1 MEGWWEIMKVK
12 NKAYIRSLAKNIL
25 NANKSRRNILL
36 LAIALTSI
44 LFTSLFSVALG
55 LGKSM
60 ETQTMKTI
68 GTISHGSF
76 KDISDEDVEIL
87 THDKDIKDFSVR
99 EKVGILD
106 DEKVMAELSYMDK
119 KGFEWSLIEKVK
131 GKFPE
136 KENEV
141 FLDIST
147 AKKLGYKGEIG
158 EEIEVPFKIEKAYT
172 GEVIEKKSDKFI
184 ISGTFQNPIDSN
196 VGVGQIY
203 LSKAYV
209 DKLSIPKNNSDL
221 EVMLNNSFKI
231 GDKLLKIAE
240 RNGYKVADNPG
251 NLSDKEIRIG
261 VNFAYLLS
269 GDSSFDFKTFLPFLA
284 FLILVIVAGYL
295 IINNIFKISVNED
308 IKLLGLL
315 KTIGMTKPQI
325 KKLVHLESLAVALPA
340 IIVGDIVGISIG
352 KIILNKIFAN
362 NEMLTDVKLSII
374 VIILI
379 ILFSTAFT
387 LLTVFLSVMRP
398 ARYAAKVSPIDASR
412 YNEIQI
418 KKKYKSE
425 DISLGKLARR
435 QVFSNKFRF
444 ISIVLSI
451 SLSAVILN
459 SVLTYT
465 GNIDLEKGI
474 SDVIATDYNIASPKY
489 FRYMY
494 SGSEDSI
501 KDNFIDE
508 IENQKGFKAG
518 GALYYYG
525 YEYDYQDIKIEDNK
539 VAPILLGIDDYLI
552 NKQKFI
558 DGEFDKDKWQTGNYI
573 IIGEYGDK
581 KSAFKAGDKI
591 KINVKNK
598 IKEVQ
603 VMGKV
608 EYNFSIGL
616 RYFPV
621 IKEDVNDESSPTL
634 GLEYI
639 YMNPNEYKE
648 LTGDQSIMSYGF
660 DVEDSEKENFDKLLK
675 SFENNPDF
683 SYDSRDLQIKS
694 FKDFKNLIEFVGY
707 SLSIV
712 LFLISVLNF
721 INIIATEILR
731 NMVNLS
737 ILEAIGMTKR
747 NIKKYLIKKNL
758 IYSISSLVFSF
769 IVMLLVDKFILID
782 FMAETK
788 WTSYKF
794 VIMPLILVNFVNI
807 IIGIIF
813 TGGFY
818 EKHSQNSL
826 VDRIRSLE

>member
-1 MEGWWEIMKVK
+1 MEGWWKIMKVK
-12 NKAYIRSLAKNIL
+12 NRAYIKRLAKNIL
-25 NANKSRRNILL
+25 NANRSRRNILL
-36 LAIALTSI
+36 LAIASTSI

-76 KDISDEDVEIL
+76 KDICNEDVEIL
-87 THDKDIKDFSVR
+87 THHKDIKDFSVR

-141 FLDIST
+141 FIDIST

-158 EEIEVPFKIEKAYT
+158 EEIEIPFKTEKPYT
-172 GEVIEKKSDKFI
+172 GEIIEKKSDKFI
-184 ISGTFQNPIDSN
+184 ISGTFQSSIDSN

-209 DKLSIPKNNSDL
+209 EKLYLPKNNSDL
-221 EVMLNNSFKI
+221 EIMLNNSFMI
-231 GDKLLKIAE
+231 RDKLLKIAD
-240 RNGYKVADNPG
+240 RNGYKVVDNPG

-269 GDSSFDFKTFLPFLA
+269 GDNSFDFNTFLPYLA
-284 FLILVIVAGYL
+284 FLILIMAAGYL

-308 IKLLGLL
+308 IKLLGFL

-325 KKLVHLESLAVALPA
+325 KRLIHFESLAVALPS
-340 IIVGDIVGISIG
+340 IVVGDLVGISIG
-352 KIILNKIFAN
+352 KIILNKIFVS
-362 NEMLTDVKLSII
+362 NEMLTDVKLSFT

-379 ILFSTAFT
+379 ILFSTVFT

-412 YNEIQI
+412 YNETTI

-425 DISLGKLARR
+425 EISLGKLARR
-435 QVFSNKFRF
+435 QAFSNKFRF
-444 ISIVLSI
+444 ISIILSM

-465 GNIDLEKGI
+465 ENIDLEKGL
-474 SDVIATDYNIASPKY
+474 SDIIVTDYNIASPKY
-489 FRYMY
+489 FRYLY
-494 SGSEDSI
+494 LKSEDGI
-501 KDNFIDE
+501 NKKFIDE
-508 IENQKGFKAG
+508 IKNLKGFTGG

-525 YEYDYQDIKIEDNK
+525 LEYAYPNIKIEDNK

-552 NKQKFI
+552 NKHKI
-558 DGEFDKDKWQTGNYI
+558 TDGEFDKEKWKTGNYI

-581 KSAFKAGDKI
+581 ESAFKPGDKI
-591 KINVKNK
+591 KINVNNQ

-608 EYNFSIGL
+608 EYNFSNGL

-621 IKEDVNDESSPTL
+621 IKEDINDESSPTL
-634 GLEYI
+634 SLEYI
-639 YMNPNEYKE
+639 YMNPNEYQE

-660 DVEDSEKENFDKLLK
+660 DVADREKENFDKLLK
-675 SFENNPDF
+675 SFENEPDF

-694 FKDFKNLIEFVGY
+694 TMEFKNLIEFAGY

-712 LFLISVLNF
+712 LFLMSVLNF
-721 INIIATEILR
+721 INIIDTEILR

-737 ILEAIGMTKR
+737 ILESIGLTKK
-747 NIKKYLIKKNL
+747 NIKKYLVKKSL
-758 IYSISSLVFSF
+758 IYSFSSLILSLL
-769 IVMLLVDKFILID
+769 IMLLVNKFILID
-782 FMAETK
+782 FMAQTK
-788 WTSYKF
+788 WSSFHF
-794 VIMPLILVNFVNI
+794 VIIPLMLVNLVNM
-807 IIGIIF
+807 IIGILF
-813 TGGFY
+813 TSKFY

-826 VDRIRSLE
+826 VDRMRNLK

>member
-1 MEGWWEIMKVK
+1 MESWWKIMKVK
-12 NKAYIRSLAKNIL
+12 NKAYIRHLAKNIL

-60 ETQTMKTI
+60 ETQTMKTV
-68 GTISHGSF
+68 GSISHGSF
-76 KDISDEDVEIL
+76 KELSDEDVEIL
-87 THDKDIKDFSVR
+87 THDKDIKNFSVR
-99 EKVGILD
+99 KKVGILD
-106 DEKVMAELSYMDK
+106 DEKISAELSYMDK

-136 KENEV
+136 KENDV
-141 FLDIST
+141 FIDLAT

-158 EEIEVPFKIEKAYT
+158 EEIEIPYSIEKPYT
-172 GEVIEKKSDKFI
+172 GEIIEKKSDKFI

-209 DKLSIPKNNSDL
+209 DKLLLPDTNNDM
-221 EVMLNNSFKI
+221 EVMLKNSFMIK
-231 GDKLLKIAE
+231 DKLLKIAE
-240 RNGYKVADNPG
+240 RNGYKVADSPG

-261 VNFAYLLS
+261 VNFAYILS
-269 GDSSFDFKTFLPFLA
+269 RGDNADFLIFLPALLL
-284 FLILVIVAGYL
+284 LILVMIAGFL

-308 IKLLGLL
+308 INLIGLL
-315 KTIGMTKPQI
+315 KTIGMTKVQV
-325 KKLVHLESLAVALPA
+325 KKLVHLESFIVSIPSIIIGNA
-340 IIVGDIVGISIG
+340 IGISIG
-352 KIILNKIFAN
+352 KIILNKIFSTNVMLAN
-362 NEMLTDVKLSII
+362 INLSLAL
-374 VIILI
+374 ILLV
-379 ILFSTAFT
+379 ILFSTIFT
-387 LLTVFLSVMRP
+387 LLTVLLSVMRP
-398 ARYAAKVSPIDASR
+398 ARYAAKVSPIDASK
-412 YNEIQI
+412 YNETQV
-418 KKKYKSE
+418 KKKYKSNS
-425 DISLGKLARR
+425 ISLEKLAKR

-444 ISIVLSI
+444 ISIVISI

-494 SGSEDSI
+494 SGSEDGI
-501 KDNFIDE
+501 KDNFIDK

-518 GALYYYG
+518 GALYSYG
-525 YEYDYQDIKIEDNK
+525 YEYSFPSIKIEDHK
-539 VAPILLGIDDYLI
+539 VAPILFGMDEFLI

-573 IIGEYGDK
+573 IIGEYGNK

-591 KINVKNK
+591 KINVNNK
-598 IKEVQ
+598 VKEVQ

-608 EYNFSIGL
+608 EYNFSNGL

-621 IKEDVNDESSPTL
+621 IKEDKNDESSPTL
-634 GLEYI
+634 SLEYI
-639 YMNPNEYKE
+639 YMNPNLYKE
-648 LTGDQSIMSYGF
+648 LTGDNSIMSYGF

-675 SFENNPDF
+675 SFENEPGF

-721 INIIATEILR
+721 INVIATEILR

-737 ILEAIGMTKR
+737 ILEAIGMTKK
-747 NIKKYLIKKNL
+747 NIKKYLVKKNL
-758 IYSISSLVFSF
+758 IYSLCGLVFSF
-769 IVMLLVDKFILID
+769 IIMLLVDKYILIG
-782 FMAETK
+782 FMEQTK

-794 VIMPLILVNFVNI
+794 VIMPLILVNLVNI

-813 TGGFY
+813 TGKFY

-826 VDRIRSLE
+826 VERIRSLE

>member
-1 MEGWWEIMKVK
+1 MKVK
-12 NKAYIRSLAKNIL
+12 NKAYIVRLSKSIL

-55 LGKSM
+55 LGKST

-76 KDISDEDVEIL
+76 KELSDKDINIL
-87 THDKDIKDFSVR
+87 SKDKDIKDFSVR

-136 KENEV
+136 KENEI
-141 FLDIST
+141 FIDLAT

-158 EEIEVPFKIEKAYT
+158 EVIEVPFKIEKPYT
-172 GEVIEKKSDKFI
+172 GEIIEKKSDKFI

-209 DKLSIPKNNSDL
+209 DKLSLPENNNDV
-221 EVMLNNSFKI
+221 EVMLKNSFMI
-231 GDKLLKIAE
+231 RNKLVKIAE

-251 NLSDKEIRIG
+251 NLSGNEIRIG

-284 FLILVIVAGYL
+284 FLILVMIAGFL

-308 IKLLGLL
+308 INLIGLL
-315 KTIGMTKPQI
+315 KTIGMTKVQV
-325 KKLVHLESLAVALPA
+325 KKLVHLESFIVSIPSIIIGNA
-340 IIVGDIVGISIG
+340 IGISIG
-352 KIILNKIFAN
+352 KIILNKIFSTNVMLAN
-362 NEMLTDVKLSII
+362 INLSLAL
-374 VIILI
+374 ILLV
-379 ILFSTAFT
+379 ILFSTIFT
-387 LLTVFLSVMRP
+387 LLTVFLSVMSP
-398 ARYAAKVSPIDASR
+398 AKYAAKISPIDASK
-412 YNEIQI
+412 YNETQV
-418 KKKYKSE
+418 KKKYKSNS
-425 DISLGKLARR
+425 ISLGKLAKR

-444 ISIVLSI
+444 VSIVLSM

-459 SVLTYT
+459 SILTYT
-465 GNIDLEKGI
+465 SNIDLEKGI
-474 SDVIATDYNIASPKY
+474 SDVIVTDYNIASPKY

-494 SGSEDSI
+494 SGSEDGI

-525 YEYDYQDIKIEDNK
+525 YEYAYPDIKIEDNK

-552 NKQKFI
+552 NKEKFI
-558 DGEFDKDKWQTGNYI
+558 EGEFNKDKWNNGSYVI
-573 IIGEYGDK
+573 VGEDSDK
-581 KSAFKAGDKI
+581 KSSFKAGDKI
-591 KINVKNK
+591 KIKVKNS

-603 VMGKV
+603 IMGKIN
-608 EYNFSIGL
+608 YNFSHGL
-616 RYFPV
+616 RYYPIIQENQF
-621 IKEDVNDESSPTL
+621 DESSPEL
-634 GLEYI
+634 DLEYF
-639 YMNPNEYKE
+639 YLNPNLYKE
-648 LTGDQSIMSYGF
+648 LTGDNSIMSYGF

-683 SYDSRDLQIKS
+683 SYDSRDLRIKS
-694 FKDFKNLIEFVGY
+694 FKDFKNLLEFVGY

-721 INIIATEILR
+721 INVIATEILR

-737 ILEAIGMTKR
+737 ILEAIGMTKK
-747 NIKKYLIKKNL
+747 NIKKYLVKKNL
-758 IYSISSLVFSF
+758 IYSLCGLVFSF
-769 IVMLLVDKFILID
+769 IIMLLVDKYILTD
-782 FMAETK
+782 FMEQTK

-813 TGGFY
+813 TDRFY
-818 EKHSQNSL
+818 EKHSKNSL
-826 VDRIRSLE
+826 VDRIRSLD

>member
-1 MEGWWEIMKVK
+1 MKVK
-12 NKAYIRSLAKNIL
+12 NKAYIVRLSKSIL

-60 ETQTMKTI
+60 ETQTMKTV

-76 KDISDEDVEIL
+76 KELS
-87 THDKDIKDFSVR
+87 DKDINILSKDKDLKEFSIR

-106 DEKVMAELSYMDK
+106 DEKISAELSYMDK

-136 KENEV
+136 KENEI
-141 FLDIST
+141 FIDLAT

-158 EEIEVPFKIEKAYT
+158 EVIEVPFNIEKPYT
-172 GEVIEKKSDKFI
+172 GEIIEKKSDKFI
-184 ISGTFQNPIDSN
+184 ISGTFLSPIDSN

-209 DKLSIPKNNSDL
+209 DKLSLPENNKDV
-221 EVMLNNSFKI
+221 EVMLKNSFMI
-231 GDKLLKIAE
+231 RDKLLKIAE

-251 NLSDKEIRIG
+251 NLSGNEIRIG
-261 VNFAYLLS
+261 VNFAYLFS
-269 GDSSFDFKTFLPFLA
+269 GDSSFDLNTFIPYLA
-284 FLILVIVAGYL
+284 FLILVMVAGYL

-362 NEMLTDVKLSII
+362 NEMLTDVKLSLM

-398 ARYAAKVSPIDASR
+398 ARYASKVSPIDASR
-412 YNEIQI
+412 YNENTI

-425 DISLGKLARR
+425 NISLGKLARR

-465 GNIDLEKGI
+465 SNIDLEKGI
-474 SDVIATDYNIASPKY
+474 SDVIVTDYNIASPKY

-494 SGSEDSI
+494 SGSEDGI

-525 YEYDYQDIKIEDNK
+525 YEYAYPDIKIEDNK

-552 NKQKFI
+552 NKEKFI
-558 DGEFDKDKWQTGNYI
+558 EGEFNKDKWNNGSYAI
-573 IIGEYGDK
+573 VGEDSDK
-581 KSAFKAGDKI
+581 KSSFKAGDKI
-591 KINVKNK
+591 KIKVKNS

-603 VMGKV
+603 IIGKIN
-608 EYNFSIGL
+608 YNFSDGL
-616 RYFPV
+616 RYYPIIQENQF
-621 IKEDVNDESSPTL
+621 DESSPEL
-634 GLEYI
+634 DLEYF
-639 YMNPNEYKE
+639 YLNPNLYKE
-648 LTGDQSIMSYGF
+648 LTGDKSIMSYGF

-675 SFENNPDF
+675 SFENEPGF

-694 FKDFKNLIEFVGY
+694 TMEFKNLIEFAGY

-721 INIIATEILR
+721 INVIATEILR

-737 ILEAIGMTKR
+737 ILEAIGMTKK
-747 NIKKYLIKKNL
+747 NIKKYLVKKNL
-758 IYSISSLVFSF
+758 IYSLCGLVFSF
-769 IVMLLVDKFILID
+769 IIMLLVDKYILID
-782 FMAETK
+782 FMEQTK

-794 VIMPLILVNFVNI
+794 VIMPLILVNLVNI

-813 TGGFY
+813 TDRFY

>member
-1 MEGWWEIMKVK
+1 MKVK
-12 NKAYIRSLAKNIL
+12 NKAYIRHLAKNIL

-76 KDISDEDVEIL
+76 KELSDEDVEIL

-106 DEKVMAELSYMDK
+106 DEKISAELSYMDK

-136 KENEV
+136 KENDV
-141 FLDIST
+141 FIDLAT

-158 EEIEVPFKIEKAYT
+158 EEIEIPYSIEKPYT
-172 GEVIEKKSDKFI
+172 GEIIEKKSDKFI

-209 DKLSIPKNNSDL
+209 DKLSLPENNNDV
-221 EVMLNNSFKI
+221 EVMLKNSFMI
-231 GDKLLKIAE
+231 RDKLLKIAE
-240 RNGYKVADNPG
+240 RNGYKVVDDPG
-251 NLSDKEIRIG
+251 NLSEKEIRIG
-261 VNFAYLLS
+261 VNFAYIFS

-315 KTIGMTKPQI
+315 KTIGMTKSQI

-352 KIILNKIFAN
+352 KVILNKIFAN
-362 NEMLTDVKLSII
+362 NEMLTDVKLSLA
-374 VIILI
+374 VIIII

-398 ARYAAKVSPIDASR
+398 ARYAAKVSPIDASK
-412 YNEIQI
+412 YNETTI

-494 SGSEDSI
+494 SGSEDGI

-525 YEYDYQDIKIEDNK
+525 YEYAYQDIKIEDNK

-552 NKQKFI
+552 NKQKII
-558 DGEFDKDKWQTGNYI
+558 DGEFDKEKWKTGNYV

-598 IKEVQ
+598 VKEVQ

-608 EYNFSIGL
+608 EYNFSNGL

-621 IKEDVNDESSPTL
+621 IKEDINDESSPTL

-639 YMNPNEYKE
+639 YMKPNEYKE
-648 LTGDQSIMSYGF
+648 LTRDQSRMSYGF

-675 SFENNPDF
+675 SFENEPGF

-694 FKDFKNLIEFVGY
+694 TMEFKNLIEFAGY

-721 INIIATEILR
+721 INVIATEILR

-737 ILEAIGMTKR
+737 ILEAIGMTKK
-747 NIKKYLIKKNL
+747 NIKKYLVKKNL
-758 IYSISSLVFSF
+758 IYSLCGLIFSF
-769 IVMLLVDKFILID
+769 LIMLLVDKFILMD
-782 FMAETK
+782 FMEQTQ

-794 VIMPLILVNFVNI
+794 VIMPLILVNCVNI

-813 TGGFY
+813 TGRFY

-826 VDRIRSLE
+826 VERIRSLE

>member
-1 MEGWWEIMKVK
+1 MKVK
-12 NKAYIRSLAKNIL
+12 NKAYIRHLAKNIL

-76 KDISDEDVEIL
+76 KELSDEDVEIL

-106 DEKVMAELSYMDK
+106 DEKISAELSYMDK

-136 KENEV
+136 KENDV
-141 FLDIST
+141 FIDLAT

-158 EEIEVPFKIEKAYT
+158 EEIEIPYSIEKPYT
-172 GEVIEKKSDKFI
+172 GEIIEKKSDKFI

-209 DKLSIPKNNSDL
+209 DKLLLPDTNNDM
-221 EVMLNNSFKI
+221 EVMLKNSFMIK
-231 GDKLLKIAE
+231 DKLLKIAE
-240 RNGYKVADNPG
+240 RNGYKVADSPG

-261 VNFAYLLS
+261 VNFAYILS
-269 GDSSFDFKTFLPFLA
+269 RGDNADFLIFLPALLL
-284 FLILVIVAGYL
+284 LILVMIAGFL

-308 IKLLGLL
+308 INLIGLL
-315 KTIGMTKPQI
+315 KTIGMTKVQV
-325 KKLVHLESLAVALPA
+325 KKLVHLESFTVSIPSIIIGNA
-340 IIVGDIVGISIG
+340 IGISIG
-352 KIILNKIFAN
+352 KIILNKIFSTNVMLAN
-362 NEMLTDVKLSII
+362 INLSLAL
-374 VIILI
+374 ILLV
-379 ILFSTAFT
+379 ILFSTIFT
-387 LLTVFLSVMRP
+387 LLTVFLSVMSP
-398 ARYAAKVSPIDASR
+398 AKYAAKISPIDASK
-412 YNEIQI
+412 YNETQV
-418 KKKYKSE
+418 KKKYKSNS
-425 DISLGKLARR
+425 ISLGKLAKR

-444 ISIVLSI
+444 VSIVLSM

-465 GNIDLEKGI
+465 SNIDLEKGI
-474 SDVIATDYNIASPKY
+474 SDVIVTDYNIASPKY

-494 SGSEDSI
+494 SGSEDGI
-501 KDNFIDE
+501 NEKYIGE
-508 IENQKGFKAG
+508 IENHKGFKSG
-518 GALYYYG
+518 GALYSYG
-525 YEYDYQDIKIEDNK
+525 YEYTYPVIKIEDNK

-552 NKQKFI
+552 NKQKII
-558 DGEFDKDKWQTGNYI
+558 DGEFDKEKWNNGSYA
-573 IIGEYGDK
+573 IIGEDSDK
-581 KSAFKAGDKI
+581 KSLFKAGDKI
-591 KINVKNK
+591 KIKVNNS

-603 VMGKV
+603 IMGKIN
-608 EYNFSIGL
+608 YNFSDGL
-616 RYFPV
+616 RYYPIILENQF
-621 IKEDVNDESSPTL
+621 DESSPEL
-634 GLEYI
+634 DLEYF
-639 YMNPNEYKE
+639 YLNPNLYKE
-648 LTGDQSIMSYGF
+648 LTGDNSIMSYGF
-660 DVEDSEKENFDKLLK
+660 DVEDNEKENFDKLLK

-683 SYDSRDLQIKS
+683 SYDSRNLQIKS
-694 FKDFKNLIEFVGY
+694 FKDFKDLIEFVGY

-721 INIIATEILR
+721 INVIATEILR

-737 ILEAIGMTKR
+737 ILEAIGMTKK
-747 NIKKYLIKKNL
+747 NIKKYLVKKNL
-758 IYSISSLVFSF
+758 IYSLCGLVFSF
-769 IVMLLVDKFILID
+769 IIMLLVDKYILIG
-782 FMAETK
+782 FMEQTK

-794 VIMPLILVNFVNI
+794 VIIPLILVNFVNI

-813 TGGFY
+813 TGKFY

>member
-1 MEGWWEIMKVK
+1 MKVK
-12 NKAYIRSLAKNIL
+12 NKAYIRRLSKNIL

-60 ETQTMKTI
+60 ENQTMKTV

-76 KDISDEDVEIL
+76 KELSDKDISIL
-87 THDKDIKDFSVR
+87 SKDKDIKEFSIR

-106 DEKVMAELSYMDK
+106 DEKISAELSYIDNN
-119 KGFEWSLIEKVK
+119 GFEWSLIEKVK

-136 KENEV
+136 KENDV
-141 FLDIST
+141 FIDLAT

-158 EEIEVPFKIEKAYT
+158 EEIEVPFTIEKPYT
-172 GEVIEKKSDKFI
+172 GEIIEKKSDKFI

-209 DKLSIPKNNSDL
+209 DKLSLPENNNDV
-221 EVMLNNSFKI
+221 EVMLKNSFMI
-231 GDKLLKIAE
+231 RDKLLKIAE
-240 RNGYKVADNPG
+240 RNGYKVVDDPG
-251 NLSDKEIRIG
+251 NLSEKEIRIG
-261 VNFAYLLS
+261 VNFAYIFS

-284 FLILVIVAGYL
+284 FLILVMVAGNL

-325 KKLVHLESLAVALPA
+325 KKLVHLESLAVSLPA

-362 NEMLTDVKLSII
+362 NEMLTDVKLSLT

-379 ILFSTAFT
+379 IVFSTAFT
-387 LLTVFLSVMRP
+387 LLTVFLSVMSP
-398 ARYAAKVSPIDASR
+398 ARYAAKVSPIDASK
-412 YNEIQI
+412 YNETMI

-465 GNIDLEKGI
+465 GNIDLKKGI

-494 SGSEDSI
+494 LGSEEGIDR
-501 KDNFIDE
+501 KFIDE
-508 IENQKGFKAG
+508 IENYKGFKEG

-525 YEYDYQDIKIEDNK
+525 YEYSYPDIKIEDHK

-558 DGEFDKDKWQTGNYI
+558 DGVFDKEKWQTGNYV

-598 IKEVQ
+598 VKEVQ

-608 EYNFSIGL
+608 EYNFSNGL
-616 RYFPV
+616 RYFTV
-621 IKEDVNDESSPTL
+621 IKEDINDDSSPTL
-634 GLEYI
+634 SLEYI

-660 DVEDSEKENFDKLLK
+660 DVEDSEKENFDNLLK
-675 SFENNPDF
+675 TFENEPDF

-694 FKDFKNLIEFVGY
+694 TMEFKKLIEFAGY

-721 INIIATEILR
+721 INVIATEILR

-737 ILEAIGMTKR
+737 ILEAIGMTKK
-747 NIKKYLIKKNL
+747 NIKKYLVKKNL
-758 IYSISSLVFSF
+758 VYSLCGLIFSF
-769 IVMLLVDKFILID
+769 LIMLLVDKFILMD
-782 FMAETK
+782 FMEQTQ

-794 VIMPLILVNFVNI
+794 VILPLILVNLVNI

-813 TGGFY
+813 TGRFY
-818 EKHSQNSL
+818 EKHSNNSL

>member
-1 MEGWWEIMKVK
+1 MKVK
-12 NKAYIRSLAKNIL
+12 NKAYIVRLSKSIL

-60 ETQTMKTI
+60 ETQTMKTV

-76 KDISDEDVEIL
+76 KELS
-87 THDKDIKDFSVR
+87 DKDINILSKDKDLKEFSIR

-106 DEKVMAELSYMDK
+106 DEKISAELSYMDK

-141 FLDIST
+141 FIDTAT

-158 EEIEVPFKIEKAYT
+158 EEIEVPFKIEKPYT
-172 GEVIEKKSDKFI
+172 GEIIEKKSDKFI

-209 DKLSIPKNNSDL
+209 DKLSLPENNNDV
-221 EVMLNNSFKI
+221 EVMLKNSFMI
-231 GDKLLKIAE
+231 RNKLVKIAE
-240 RNGYKVADNPG
+240 RNGYKVVEDPG

-261 VNFAYLLS
+261 VNFAYLFS
-269 GDSSFDFKTFLPFLA
+269 GDSSFDLNTFIPYLA
-284 FLILVIVAGYL
+284 FLILVMVAGYL

-325 KKLVHLESLAVALPA
+325 KKLVHLESFIVSIPSIIIGNA
-340 IIVGDIVGISIG
+340 IGISIG
-352 KIILNKIFAN
+352 QIILNKIFSTNVMLAN
-362 NEMLTDVKLSII
+362 INLSLAL
-374 VIILI
+374 ILLV
-379 ILFSTAFT
+379 ILFSTIFT
-387 LLTVFLSVMRP
+387 LLTVFLSVMSP
-398 ARYAAKVSPIDASR
+398 AKYAAKISPIDASK
-412 YNEIQI
+412 YNETQV
-418 KKKYKSE
+418 KKKYKSNS
-425 DISLGKLARR
+425 ISLGKLAKR

-444 ISIVLSI
+444 VSIVLSM

-459 SVLTYT
+459 SILTYT
-465 GNIDLEKGI
+465 SNIDLEKGI
-474 SDVIATDYNIASPKY
+474 SDVIVTDYNIASPKY

-494 SGSEDSI
+494 SGSEDGI

-525 YEYDYQDIKIEDNK
+525 YEYSYPDIKIEDNK

-552 NKQKFI
+552 NKQKII
-558 DGEFDKDKWQTGNYI
+558 DGEFDKEKWKTGNYV
-573 IIGEYGDK
+573 IIGEKIKNNSDYK
-581 KSAFKAGDKI
+581 TGDKI
-591 KINVKNK
+591 KINVKNRV
-598 IKEVQ
+598 KEVQ
-603 VMGKV
+603 VMGKIN
-608 EYNFSIGL
+608 YNFSDGL
-616 RYFPV
+616 RYYPIIQENQF
-621 IKEDVNDESSPTL
+621 DESSPEL
-634 GLEYI
+634 DLEYF
-639 YMNPNEYKE
+639 YLNPNLYKE
-648 LTGDQSIMSYGF
+648 LTGDNSIMSYGF

-721 INIIATEILR
+721 INVIATEILR

-737 ILEAIGMTKR
+737 ILEAIGMTKK
-747 NIKKYLIKKNL
+747 NIKKYLVKKNL
-758 IYSISSLVFSF
+758 IYSLCGLVFSF
-769 IVMLLVDKFILID
+769 IIMLLVDKYILID
-782 FMAETK
+782 FMEQTK

-813 TGGFY
+813 TCRFY

>member
-1 MEGWWEIMKVK
+1 MKVK
-12 NKAYIRSLAKNIL
+12 NKAYIVRLSKSIL

-76 KDISDEDVEIL
+76 KELSDKDISIL
-87 THDKDIKDFSVR
+87 SKDKDIKEFSIR

-136 KENEV
+136 KENQV
-141 FLDIST
+141 FIDIAT

-172 GEVIEKKSDKFI
+172 GEIIEKKSDKFI

-209 DKLSIPKNNSDL
+209 DKLALPENNNDV
-221 EVMLNNSFKI
+221 EVMLKNSFMI
-231 GDKLLKIAE
+231 RDKLLKIAE
-240 RNGYKVADNPG
+240 INGYKVVDDPG

-261 VNFAYLLS
+261 VNFAYIFS
-269 GDSSFDFKTFLPFLA
+269 GDSSFDFKIFIPYLA
-284 FLILVIVAGYL
+284 FLILVMVAGYL

-325 KKLVHLESLAVALPA
+325 KKLVHLESLAVALPS
-340 IIVGDIVGISIG
+340 IIVGNIVGISIG
-352 KIILNKIFAN
+352 KIILNKIFAS
-362 NEMLTDVKLSII
+362 NEMLTDVKLSLT
-374 VIILI
+374 VIISI

-398 ARYAAKVSPIDASR
+398 ARFAAKVSPIDASR
-412 YNEIQI
+412 YNETMI

-474 SDVIATDYNIASPKY
+474 SDVIATDYNIAIPKY

-494 SGSEDSI
+494 SGSEDGI

-518 GALYYYG
+518 GALYSYG
-525 YEYDYQDIKIEDNK
+525 YEYSFPSIKIEDYK
-539 VAPILLGIDDYLI
+539 VAPILFGMDEFLI

-573 IIGEYGDK
+573 IIGEKIKNNSYYK
-581 KSAFKAGDKI
+581 TGDKI
-591 KINVKNK
+591 KINVNNQ

-608 EYNFSIGL
+608 EYNFSNGL

-621 IKEDVNDESSPTL
+621 IKEDINDESSPTL

-639 YMNPNEYKE
+639 YMKPNEYKE
-648 LTGDQSIMSYGF
+648 LTRDQSRMSYGF
-660 DVEDSEKENFDKLLK
+660 DVEDSEKENFDNLLK
-675 SFENNPDF
+675 TFENEPDF

-694 FKDFKNLIEFVGY
+694 TMEFKSLIEFAGY

-721 INIIATEILR
+721 INVIATEILK

-737 ILEAIGMTKR
+737 ILEAIGITKK
-747 NIKKYLIKKNL
+747 NIKKYLVKKNL
-758 IYSISSLVFSF
+758 IYSLCGLIFSF
-769 IVMLLVDKFILID
+769 LIMLLVDKFILMD
-782 FMAETK
+782 FMEQTQ

-813 TGGFY
+813 TGRFY

>member
-1 MEGWWEIMKVK
+1 MEGWWKIMKVK
-12 NKAYIRSLAKNIL
+12 NKAYIRRLAKNIL

-60 ETQTMKTI
+60 ETQTMKTV

-76 KDISDEDVEIL
+76 KDISDEDIEIL

-136 KENEV
+136 KENQV
-141 FLDIST
+141 FIDT
-147 AKKLGYKGEIG
+147 ATSKKLGYKGEIG
-158 EEIEVPFKIEKAYT
+158 EEIEVPFTIEKAYT
-172 GEVIEKKSDKFI
+172 GEIIEKKSDKFI

-209 DKLSIPKNNSDL
+209 DKLSLPENNKDL
-221 EVMLNNSFKI
+221 EVMLQNSFMI
-231 GDKLLKIAE
+231 RDKLIKIAE
-240 RNGYKVADNPG
+240 RNGYKVVDDPG
-251 NLSDKEIRIG
+251 NLSDKEIRTG

-325 KKLVHLESLAVALPA
+325 KKLVHLESLAVSLPS

-362 NEMLTDVKLSII
+362 NEMLTDVKLSLT

-379 ILFSTAFT
+379 IVFSTAFT

-412 YNEIQI
+412 YNETTI

-425 DISLGKLARR
+425 NISLGKLARR

-474 SDVIATDYNIASPKY
+474 SDIIVTDYNIASPKY

-494 SGSEDSI
+494 SGSEDGI

-525 YEYDYQDIKIEDNK
+525 YEYAYPDLKIEDNK

-558 DGEFDKDKWQTGNYI
+558 DGEFDSDKWNNGSYA
-573 IIGEYGDK
+573 IIGEDSDK
-581 KSAFKAGDKI
+581 KSLFKAGDKI
-591 KINVKNK
+591 KIKVNNS

-603 VMGKV
+603 IMGKIN
-608 EYNFSIGL
+608 YNFSDGL
-616 RYFPV
+616 RYYPIIQENKF
-621 IKEDVNDESSPTL
+621 DESSPEL
-634 GLEYI
+634 DLEYF
-639 YMNPNEYKE
+639 YLNPNLYKE
-648 LTGDQSIMSYGF
+648 LTGDNSIMSYGF

-721 INIIATEILR
+721 INVIATEILR

-737 ILEAIGMTKR
+737 ILEAIGMTKK
-747 NIKKYLIKKNL
+747 NIKKYLVKKNL
-758 IYSISSLVFSF
+758 IYSLCGLVFSF
-769 IVMLLVDKFILID
+769 IIMLLVDKYILID
-782 FMAETK
+782 FMEQTK

-794 VIMPLILVNFVNI
+794 VIMPLIIVNFVNV

-813 TGGFY
+813 TGRFY

-826 VDRIRSLE
+826 VDRIISLE

>member
-1 MEGWWEIMKVK
+1 MKVK

-76 KDISDEDVEIL
+76 KDTSDEDIEIL
-87 THDKDIKDFSVR
+87 TQDKDIKDFSVR

-141 FLDIST
+141 FIDIAT
-147 AKKLGYKGEIG
+147 AKKLAYKGEIG
-158 EEIEVPFKIEKAYT
+158 EEIEVPFKIEKPYI
-172 GEVIEKKSDKFI
+172 GEIIEKKSDKFI
-184 ISGTFQNPIDSN
+184 ISGTFQSPIDSN
-196 VGVGQIY
+196 VGIGQIY

-209 DKLSIPKNNSDL
+209 EKLYLPENNNDV
-221 EVMLNNSFKI
+221 EVMLKNSFMI
-231 GDKLLKIAE
+231 RNKLLKIAE
-240 RNGYKVADNPG
+240 RNGYKVVDDPG

-269 GDSSFDFKTFLPFLA
+269 GDNSFDFNAFLPYLA
-284 FLILVIVAGYL
+284 FLILVMVAGYL

-325 KKLVHLESLAVALPA
+325 KRLVHLESLAASLPS

-362 NEMLTDVKLSII
+362 NEMLTDIKLSTT

-379 ILFSTAFT
+379 IVFSTAFT
-387 LLTVFLSVMRP
+387 LLTIFLSVMRP
-398 ARYAAKVSPIDASR
+398 ARFAAKVSPIDATR
-412 YNEIQI
+412 YNETTI
-418 KKKYKSE
+418 KKKYNSE
-425 DISLGKLARR
+425 DIYLGKLARR
-435 QVFSNKFRF
+435 EVFSNKFRF

-474 SDVIATDYNIASPKY
+474 SDVIVTDYNIASPKY

-494 SGSEDSI
+494 LGREEGID
-501 KDNFIDE
+501 KNFIDE
-508 IENQKGFKAG
+508 IENHKGFKAG
-518 GALYYYG
+518 GSLYYYG
-525 YEYDYQDIKIEDNK
+525 YEYDYPDIKIEDHK
-539 VAPILLGIDDYLI
+539 VAPILFGMDEFLI

-558 DGEFDKDKWQTGNYI
+558 DGEFDKEKWLSGNYI
-573 IIGEYGDK
+573 MIGEYGDK
-581 KSAFKAGDKI
+581 KSAFKTGDKI
-591 KINVKNK
+591 KINIKNK
-598 IKEVQ
+598 VKEVQ
-603 VMGKV
+603 VMSKF
-608 EYNFSIGL
+608 EYNFSNGL

-621 IKEDVNDESSPTL
+621 IKEDINDESSPTL
-634 GLEYI
+634 SLEYI

-660 DVEDSEKENFDKLLK
+660 DVADSEKENFNKLLK
-675 SFENNPDF
+675 TFENEPDF

-694 FKDFKNLIEFVGY
+694 TMEFKNLIEFAGY
-707 SLSIV
+707 GLSIV

-721 INIIATEILR
+721 INVIATEILR

-737 ILEAIGMTKR
+737 ILEAIGMTKK
-747 NIKKYLIKKNL
+747 NIKKYLVKKNL
-758 IYSISSLVFSF
+758 IYSLSGLIFSF
-769 IVMLLVDKFILID
+769 IIMLLVDKFILID
-782 FMAETK
+782 FMEETK

-794 VIMPLILVNFVNI
+794 VIIPLIIVNFVNI

-813 TGGFY
+813 TGRFY

>member
-1 MEGWWEIMKVK
+1 MKVK
-12 NKAYIRSLAKNIL
+12 NRAYIVRLAKNIL

-87 THDKDIKDFSVR
+87 TQDKDIKDFSVR

-106 DEKVMAELSYMDK
+106 DEKIMAELSYMDK
-119 KGFEWSLIEKVK
+119 NGFEWSLIEKVK

-136 KENEV
+136 KENQV
-141 FLDIST
+141 FIDVST

-172 GEVIEKKSDKFI
+172 GEIIEKKSDKFI

-221 EVMLNNSFKI
+221 GVMLNNSFMI
-231 GDKLLKIAE
+231 ENKLLKIAE
-240 RNGYKVADNPG
+240 RNGYKVVDNPG

-269 GDSSFDFKTFLPFLA
+269 GDSSFDFNIFLPYLA

-325 KKLVHLESLAVALPA
+325 KKLVHLESLAVALPS
-340 IIVGDIVGISIG
+340 IVVGDIVGISIG
-352 KIILNKIFAN
+352 KIILNKIFVS
-362 NEMLTDVKLSII
+362 NEMLTDVKLSPA

-398 ARYAAKVSPIDASR
+398 ARFAAKVSPIDASR

-418 KKKYKSE
+418 KKKYKS
-425 DISLGKLARR
+425 DNISLGKLARR

-444 ISIVLSI
+444 ISIILSM

-474 SDVIATDYNIASPKY
+474 SDIIVTDYNIASPKY

-494 SGSEDSI
+494 SGSEDGI
-501 KDNFIDE
+501 NEKYIGE
-508 IENQKGFKAG
+508 IENNKGFKSG
-518 GALYYYG
+518 GALYSYG
-525 YEYDYQDIKIEDNK
+525 YEYTYPDIKIEDNK
-539 VAPILLGIDDYLI
+539 VAPILFGIDDYLI
-552 NKQKFI
+552 NKYKI
-558 DGEFDKDKWQTGNYI
+558 TDGDFDKDKWQTGNYV
-573 IIGEYGDK
+573 IIGEKIRNNSDYK
-581 KSAFKAGDKI
+581 IGDKI
-591 KINVKNK
+591 RINVNNK

-608 EYNFSIGL
+608 EYNFSNGL
-616 RYFPV
+616 RYFRV
-621 IKEDVNDESSPTL
+621 VKEDINDESSPTL

-648 LTGDQSIMSYGF
+648 LTGDNSIMSYGF
-660 DVEDSEKENFDKLLK
+660 DVADSEKENFNKLLK
-675 SFENNPDF
+675 SFENDPGF

-737 ILEAIGMTKR
+737 ILEAIGMTKQ

-769 IVMLLVDKFILID
+769 IVMLLVNKFILID

-794 VIMPLILVNFVNI
+794 VIMPLILVNLINI

-813 TGGFY
+813 TGRFY

-826 VDRIRSLE
+826 VGRIRSLE

>member
-1 MEGWWEIMKVK
+1 MKVK
-12 NKAYIRSLAKNIL
+12 NKAYIRHLAKNIL
-25 NANKSRRNILL
+25 NANKIRRNILL

-68 GTISHGSF
+68 GAISHGSF
-76 KDISDEDVEIL
+76 KELSDEDVEIL

-106 DEKVMAELSYMDK
+106 DEKISAELSYMDK

-136 KENEV
+136 KENQV

-172 GEVIEKKSDKFI
+172 GEIIEKKSYKFI

-221 EVMLNNSFKI
+221 GVMLNNSFKI

-240 RNGYKVADNPG
+240 RNGYKVVDDPE

-325 KKLVHLESLAVALPA
+325 KILVHLESLAVSLPA

-362 NEMLTDVKLSII
+362 NEMLTDVKLSFTI
-374 VIILI
+374 IILI

-412 YNEIQI
+412 YNETTI
-418 KKKYKSE
+418 KNKYKS
-425 DISLGKLARR
+425 DGISLGKLARR

-474 SDVIATDYNIASPKY
+474 SDVIVTDYNIASPKY

-494 SGSEDSI
+494 LGSEEGID
-501 KDNFIDE
+501 KKFIDE
-508 IENQKGFKAG
+508 IENHKGFKGG
-518 GALYYYG
+518 GALYSSG
-525 YEYDYQDIKIEDNK
+525 YEYAYPDIKIEDHK

-558 DGEFDKDKWQTGNYI
+558 DGEFDKEKWQRGNYV

-581 KSAFKAGDKI
+581 KSALKPGDKI
-591 KINVKNK
+591 KINIKNK

-608 EYNFSIGL
+608 EYNFSNGL

-621 IKEDVNDESSPTL
+621 VKEDINDESSPTL

-639 YMNPNEYKE
+639 YLNPNEYKE

-660 DVEDSEKENFDKLLK
+660 DVANSEKENFDKLLK
-675 SFENNPDF
+675 TLENEPDF
-683 SYDSRDLQIKS
+683 SYDSRELQIKS
-694 FKDFKNLIEFVGY
+694 TMEFKNLIEFAGY

-721 INIIATEILR
+721 INVIATEILR

-737 ILEAIGMTKR
+737 ILEAIGMTKK
-747 NIKKYLIKKNL
+747 NIKKYLVKKNL
-758 IYSISSLVFSF
+758 IYSFCGLVFSL
-769 IVMLLVDKFILID
+769 IIMLLVDKFILMD
-782 FMAETK
+782 FIEQTQ

-813 TGGFY
+813 TGKFY

>member
-1 MEGWWEIMKVK
+1 MKVK
-12 NKAYIRSLAKNIL
+12 NKAYIRHLAKNIL

-76 KDISDEDVEIL
+76 KELSDEDVEIL

-106 DEKVMAELSYMDK
+106 DEKISAELSYMDK

-136 KENEV
+136 KENDV
-141 FLDIST
+141 FIDLAT

-158 EEIEVPFKIEKAYT
+158 EEIEIPYSIEKPYT
-172 GEVIEKKSDKFI
+172 GEIIEKKSDKFI

-209 DKLSIPKNNSDL
+209 DKLSLPENNNDV
-221 EVMLNNSFKI
+221 EVMLKNSFMI
-231 GDKLLKIAE
+231 MDKLLKIAE
-240 RNGYKVADNPG
+240 RNGYKVVDDPG
-251 NLSDKEIRIG
+251 NLSEKEIRIG
-261 VNFAYLLS
+261 VNFAYIFS

-352 KIILNKIFAN
+352 KVILNKIFAN
-362 NEMLTDVKLSII
+362 NEMLTDVKLSLM

-398 ARYAAKVSPIDASR
+398 ARYAAKVSPIDASK
-412 YNEIQI
+412 YNETTI

-444 ISIVLSI
+444 ISIILSM

-474 SDVIATDYNIASPKY
+474 SDVIVTDYNIASPKY

-494 SGSEDSI
+494 SGSEDGI

-525 YEYDYQDIKIEDNK
+525 YEYSYPDIKIEDNK

-558 DGEFDKDKWQTGNYI
+558 DGEFNKDKWKTGNYI
-573 IIGEYGDK
+573 IIGEYGNK
-581 KSAFKAGDKI
+581 KSAFKVGDKI
-591 KINVKNK
+591 KINVNNK
-598 IKEVQ
+598 VKEVQ
-603 VMGKV
+603 VMGKIM
-608 EYNFSIGL
+608 YNFSNGL
-616 RYFPV
+616 RYFTV
-621 IKEDVNDESSPTL
+621 IKEDINDESSPTL

-639 YMNPNEYKE
+639 YMKPNEYKE
-648 LTGDQSIMSYGF
+648 LTGDKSIMSYGF
-660 DVEDSEKENFDKLLK
+660 DVEDSEKENFDNLLK
-675 SFENNPDF
+675 TFENEPDF

-694 FKDFKNLIEFVGY
+694 TMEFKSLIEFAGY

-721 INIIATEILR
+721 INVIATEILR

-737 ILEAIGMTKR
+737 ILEAIGMTKK
-747 NIKKYLIKKNL
+747 NIKKYLVKKNL
-758 IYSISSLVFSF
+758 IYSLCGLVFSF
-769 IVMLLVDKFILID
+769 IIMLLVDKFILMD
-782 FMAETK
+782 FMEQTQ

-794 VIMPLILVNFVNI
+794 VILPLILVNSVNI

-813 TGGFY
+813 TGRFY
-818 EKHSQNSL
+818 EKHSNNSL

>member
-1 MEGWWEIMKVK
+1 MEGWWKIMKVK
-12 NKAYIRSLAKNIL
+12 NKAYIRRLAKNIL

-60 ETQTMKTI
+60 EIQTMKTI

-76 KDISDEDVEIL
+76 KELSDKDINIL
-87 THDKDIKDFSVR
+87 SKDKDIKEFSIR

-106 DEKVMAELSYMDK
+106 DEKISAELSYMDK
-119 KGFEWSLIEKVK
+119 NGYEWSLIEKVK

-136 KENEV
+136 KENDAFIDLV
-141 FLDIST
+141 T

-158 EEIEVPFKIEKAYT
+158 EEIEVPFKIEKANT
-172 GEVIEKKSDKFI
+172 GEIIEKKSDKFI

-209 DKLSIPKNNSDL
+209 DKSSLPENNKDL
-221 EVMLNNSFKI
+221 EVMLKNSFMI
-231 GDKLLKIAE
+231 RDKLLKIAE
-240 RNGYKVADNPG
+240 RNGYKVVDDPG

-261 VNFAYLLS
+261 VNFAYPFS

-325 KKLVHLESLAVALPA
+325 KKLIHLESLAVALPS

-352 KIILNKIFAN
+352 KVILNKIFAN
-362 NEMLTDVKLSII
+362 NEMLTDVKLSLM

-412 YNEIQI
+412 YNENTI

-425 DISLGKLARR
+425 NISLGKLARR

-474 SDVIATDYNIASPKY
+474 SDVIVTDYNIASPKY

-494 SGSEDSI
+494 LGSEEGI
-501 KDNFIDE
+501 NEKFIDE
-508 IENQKGFKAG
+508 IEDHKGYKGG
-518 GALYYYG
+518 GALYSYG
-525 YEYDYQDIKIEDNK
+525 HAYNYPEIKIEDKK

-552 NKQKFI
+552 NKQKII
-558 DGEFDKDKWQTGNYI
+558 DGEFDKDKWQTGNYV

-603 VMGKV
+603 VMGKI
-608 EYNFSIGL
+608 EYNFSNGL

-621 IKEDVNDESSPTL
+621 IKEDINDESSPTL

-648 LTGDQSIMSYGF
+648 ITGDKSIMSYGF
-660 DVEDSEKENFDKLLK
+660 DVEDNEKENFDRLLK
-675 SFENNPDF
+675 SFENEPDF

-694 FKDFKNLIEFVGY
+694 TMEFKNLIEFAGY

-721 INIIATEILR
+721 INVIATEILR

-737 ILEAIGMTKR
+737 ILEAIGMTKK
-747 NIKKYLIKKNL
+747 NIKKYLVKKNL

-769 IVMLLVDKFILID
+769 IVMLLVNKFILID
-782 FMAETK
+782 FMEQTQ

-794 VIMPLILVNFVNI
+794 VIMPLIIVNFVNI

-813 TGGFY
+813 TGKFY

>member
-1 MEGWWEIMKVK
+1 MKVK
-12 NKAYIRSLAKNIL
+12 NKAYIRRLAKNIL

-76 KDISDEDVEIL
+76 KELSDKDINIL
-87 THDKDIKDFSVR
+87 SKDKDIKEFSIR

-106 DEKVMAELSYMDK
+106 DEKISAELSYIDK
-119 KGFEWSLIEKVK
+119 NGYEWSLIEKVK
-131 GKFPE
+131 GRFPE
-136 KENEV
+136 KEKDV
-141 FLDIST
+141 FIDLAT

-158 EEIEVPFKIEKAYT
+158 EEIEVPFNIEKPYT
-172 GEVIEKKSDKFI
+172 GEIIEKKSDKFI

-209 DKLSIPKNNSDL
+209 DKLLLPDTNNDM
-221 EVMLNNSFKI
+221 EVMLKNSFMIK
-231 GDKLLKIAE
+231 DKLLKIAE
-240 RNGYKVADNPG
+240 RNGYKVADSPG

-269 GDSSFDFKTFLPFLA
+269 GDSSFDFKTFLPYLA
-284 FLILVIVAGYL
+284 FLILVMVAGYL

-325 KKLVHLESLAVALPA
+325 KRLIHLESLAVALPS
-340 IIVGDIVGISIG
+340 IIIGDIIGISIG
-352 KIILNKIFAN
+352 KIILNKIFAS
-362 NEMLTDVKLSII
+362 NEMLTDVKLSLM
-374 VIILI
+374 VMVLI

-412 YNEIQI
+412 YNEIEV
-418 KKKYKSE
+418 KNKYNS
-425 DISLGKLARR
+425 DNISLGKLARR

-474 SDVIATDYNIASPKY
+474 SDVVATDYNIASPKY

-494 SGSEDSI
+494 SGRDDEI
-501 KDNFIDE
+501 NKDFIDE

-518 GALYYYG
+518 GALYSYG
-525 YEYDYQDIKIEDNK
+525 YEYYYPDIKIEGHK
-539 VAPILLGIDDYLI
+539 IAPILFGIDEYLI
-552 NKQKFI
+552 DKQKFI
-558 DGEFDKDKWQTGNYI
+558 DGEFDKEKWQTGNYI
-573 IIGEYGDK
+573 IVGEYANK
-581 KSAFKAGDKI
+581 KSAFKSGDKI
-591 KINVKNK
+591 NIKVNNK
-598 IKEVQ
+598 VKEVQ

-608 EYNFSIGL
+608 EYNFSNGL

-621 IKEDVNDESSPTL
+621 IKEDINDESSPTL
-634 GLEYI
+634 SLEYI
-639 YMNPNEYKE
+639 YMKPNEYKE
-648 LTGDQSIMSYGF
+648 LTGDKSIMSYGF

-675 SFENNPDF
+675 TFENEPDF

-694 FKDFKNLIEFVGY
+694 TMEFKSLIEFAGY

-721 INIIATEILR
+721 INVIATEILR

-737 ILEAIGMTKR
+737 ILEAIGMTKK
-747 NIKKYLIKKNL
+747 NIKKYLVKKNL
-758 IYSISSLVFSF
+758 IYSLCGLIFSF
-769 IVMLLVDKFILID
+769 LIMLLVDKFILMD
-782 FMAETK
+782 FMEQTQ

-794 VIMPLILVNFVNI
+794 VILPLILVNLVNI

-813 TGGFY
+813 TGRFY
-818 EKHSQNSL
+818 EKHSNNSL

>member
-1 MEGWWEIMKVK
+1 MNVN
-12 NKAYIRSLAKNIL
+12 NKAYIRRLAKSIL

-76 KDISDEDVEIL
+76 KELSDKDINIL
-87 THDKDIKDFSVR
+87 SKDKDIKEFSIR

-106 DEKVMAELSYMDK
+106 DEKISAELSYIDNN
-119 KGFEWSLIEKVK
+119 GFEWSLIEKVK

-136 KENEV
+136 KENDV
-141 FLDIST
+141 FLDLAT

-158 EEIEVPFKIEKAYT
+158 EEIEVPFTIEKPYT
-172 GEVIEKKSDKFI
+172 GEIIKKRSEKFI

-209 DKLSIPKNNSDL
+209 DKLSLPENNNDV
-221 EVMLNNSFKI
+221 EVMLKNSFMI
-231 GDKLLKIAE
+231 RDKLLKIAE
-240 RNGYKVADNPG
+240 RNGYKVVDDPG

-269 GDSSFDFKTFLPFLA
+269 GDSSFDFNTFLPYLA
-284 FLILVIVAGYL
+284 FLILVMVAGYL

-315 KTIGMTKPQI
+315 KTIGMTRPQI
-325 KKLVHLESLAVALPA
+325 KKLIHLESLAASLPA

-362 NEMLTDVKLSII
+362 NEMLTDVKLSLT

-398 ARYAAKVSPIDASR
+398 ARYAAKVSPIEASR
-412 YNEIQI
+412 YNETTI

-425 DISLGKLARR
+425 NISLGKLARR

-444 ISIVLSI
+444 VSIVLSI

-465 GNIDLEKGI
+465 GNIDLEKGV

-494 SGSEDSI
+494 SGSEDGI
-501 KDNFIDE
+501 NEKFIDE
-508 IENQKGFKAG
+508 IENHKGYKGG
-518 GALYYYG
+518 GALHYYG
-525 YEYDYQDIKIEDNK
+525 YEYTYPDIKIEDHRI
-539 VAPILLGIDDYLI
+539 APILFGIDEFLI
-552 NKQKFI
+552 NKQKI
-558 DGEFDKDKWQTGNYI
+558 TEGDFDKDKWQTGNYVML
-573 IIGEYGDK
+573 GEYGDK
-581 KSAFKAGDKI
+581 KSAFKTGDKI

-598 IKEVQ
+598 VKEVQ

-608 EYNFSIGL
+608 EYNFSNGL

-634 GLEYI
+634 DLEYI

-648 LTGDQSIMSYGF
+648 LTGDKSVMSYGF
-660 DVEDSEKENFDKLLK
+660 DVEKSEKENFDKLLK
-675 SFENNPDF
+675 SFENEPGF
-683 SYDSRDLQIKS
+683 SYDSRDLQVKS
-694 FKDFKNLIEFVGY
+694 TMEFKNLIEFAGY

-721 INIIATEILR
+721 INVIATEILR

-737 ILEAIGMTKR
+737 ILEAIGMTKK
-747 NIKKYLIKKNL
+747 NIKIYLVKKNL
-758 IYSISSLVFSF
+758 IYSFCGLVCSF
-769 IVMLLVDKFILID
+769 IIMLLVDQYILID
-782 FMAETK
+782 FMEQTK
-788 WTSYKF
+788 WTSFRF
-794 VIMPLILVNFVNI
+794 VIRPLILVNFANI

-813 TGGFY
+813 TYKFY
-818 EKHSQNSL
+818 EKHSQNTL
-826 VDRIRSLE
+826 VSRIKSLE

>member
-1 MEGWWEIMKVK
+1 MESWWEKMKVK
-12 NKAYIRSLAKNIL
+12 NKAYIRRLAKSIL

-44 LFTSLFSVALG
+44 LFTSLSSVALG

-60 ETQTMKTI
+60 ETQTMKTV

-76 KDISDEDVEIL
+76 KDICDEDVEIL
-87 THDKDIKDFSVR
+87 THDNDIKDFSVR

-106 DEKVMAELSYMDK
+106 DEKISAELSYIDK
-119 KGFEWSLIEKVK
+119 NGYEWSLIEKVK

-136 KENEV
+136 KENDV
-141 FLDIST
+141 FIDLAT

-158 EEIEVPFKIEKAYT
+158 EEIEVPFNIEKPYT
-172 GEVIEKKSDKFI
+172 GEIIENRREKFI

-209 DKLSIPKNNSDL
+209 DKLSLPENNNDV
-221 EVMLNNSFKI
+221 EVMLKNSFMI
-231 GDKLLKIAE
+231 RDKLLKIAE
-240 RNGYKVADNPG
+240 RNGYKVVEDPG
-251 NLSDKEIRIG
+251 NLSEKEIRIG
-261 VNFAYLLS
+261 VNFAYILS

-352 KIILNKIFAN
+352 KVILNKIFAN
-362 NEMLTDVKLSII
+362 NEMLTDVKLSLL

-398 ARYAAKVSPIDASR
+398 ARFAAKVSPIDASR
-412 YNEIQI
+412 YNETTI

-494 SGSEDSI
+494 SGSEDGI

-525 YEYDYQDIKIEDNK
+525 YKYAYPDIKIEDNK

-552 NKQKFI
+552 NKQKII

-573 IIGEYGDK
+573 IIGEKIKNNSDYK
-581 KSAFKAGDKI
+581 TGDKI
-591 KINVKNK
+591 KINVKNRV
-598 IKEVQ
+598 KEVQ

-608 EYNFSIGL
+608 EYNFSNGL

-621 IKEDVNDESSPTL
+621 IKEDINDESSPTL

-639 YMNPNEYKE
+639 YINPNEYKK
-648 LTGDQSIMSYGF
+648 LTGDNSIMSYGF

-675 SFENNPDF
+675 SFENEPGF
-683 SYDSRDLQIKS
+683 SYDSRELQIKS

-721 INIIATEILR
+721 INVIATEILR

-737 ILEAIGMTKR
+737 ILEAIGMTKK
-747 NIKKYLIKKNL
+747 NIKKYLVKKNL
-758 IYSISSLVFSF
+758 IYSLCGLVFSL
-769 IVMLLVDKFILID
+769 IIMLLVDKFILID
-782 FMAETK
+782 FMEQTQ

-807 IIGIIF
+807 FIGILF
-813 TGGFY
+813 TGRFY
-818 EKHSQNSL
+818 EKQKQSC
-826 VDRIRSLE
+826 R

>member
-1 MEGWWEIMKVK
+1 
-12 NKAYIRSLAKNIL
+12 
-25 NANKSRRNILL
+25 
-36 LAIALTSI
+36 
-44 LFTSLFSVALG
+44 
-55 LGKSM
+55 M

-76 KDISDEDVEIL
+76 KELSDKDISIL
-87 THDKDIKDFSVR
+87 SKDKDIKEFSIR

-106 DEKVMAELSYMDK
+106 DEKISAELSYIDK
-119 KGFEWSLIEKVK
+119 NGFEWSLIEKVK

-136 KENEV
+136 KENDV
-141 FLDIST
+141 FIDLAT

-158 EEIEVPFKIEKAYT
+158 EEIEVPFTIEKPYT
-172 GEVIEKKSDKFI
+172 GEIIEKKSDKFI

-209 DKLSIPKNNSDL
+209 YKLSLPKNNKDV
-221 EVMLNNSFKI
+221 EVMLKNSFMI
-231 GDKLLKIAE
+231 RDKLLKIAE
-240 RNGYKVADNPG
+240 RNGYKVVDDPG

-269 GDSSFDFKTFLPFLA
+269 GDNSFDFKTFLPFLS
-284 FLILVIVAGYL
+284 FLILVMVAGYL

-325 KKLVHLESLAVALPA
+325 KKLVHLESLAASLPS

-362 NEMLTDVKLSII
+362 NEMLTDVKLSPA

-398 ARYAAKVSPIDASR
+398 ARFASKISPIDASR
-412 YNEIQI
+412 YNEIEI
-418 KKKYKSE
+418 KNKYKSE

-474 SDVIATDYNIASPKY
+474 SDVIVTDYNIASPKY

-494 SGSEDSI
+494 LGSEEGID
-501 KDNFIDE
+501 KKFIDE
-508 IENQKGFKAG
+508 IENHKGFKGG
-518 GALYYYG
+518 GALYSSG
-525 YEYDYQDIKIEDNK
+525 YEYAYPDIKIEDHK

-558 DGEFDKDKWQTGNYI
+558 DGEFDKEKWQTGNYV

-581 KSAFKAGDKI
+581 KSALKAGDKI

-598 IKEVQ
+598 VKEVQ

-608 EYNFSIGL
+608 EYNFSNGL

-621 IKEDVNDESSPTL
+621 IKEDINDESSPTL
-634 GLEYI
+634 SLEYV
-639 YMNPNEYKE
+639 YMNPDEYQE
-648 LTGDQSIMSYGF
+648 LTGDKSIMSYGF
-660 DVEDSEKENFDKLLK
+660 DVADSEKENFDKLLK
-675 SFENNPDF
+675 TFENEPDF
-683 SYDSRDLQIKS
+683 SYDSRELQIKS
-694 FKDFKNLIEFVGY
+694 TMEFKNLIEFAGY

-721 INIIATEILR
+721 INVIATEILR

-737 ILEAIGMTKR
+737 ILEAIGMTKK
-747 NIKKYLIKKNL
+747 NIKKYLVKKNL
-758 IYSISSLVFSF
+758 IYSLCGLVFSF
-769 IVMLLVDKFILID
+769 IIMLLVDKFILMD
-782 FMAETK
+782 FIEQTQ

-813 TGGFY
+813 TGRFY

>member
-1 MEGWWEIMKVK
+1 MKVK
-12 NKAYIRSLAKNIL
+12 NKAYIVRLSKSIL

-36 LAIALTSI
+36 LAISLTSI

-76 KDISDEDVEIL
+76 KELSDKDISIL
-87 THDKDIKDFSVR
+87 SKDKDIKEFSIR

-106 DEKVMAELSYMDK
+106 DEKINAELSYIDNN
-119 KGFEWSLIEKVK
+119 GFEWSLIEKVK

-136 KENEV
+136 KENDV
-141 FLDIST
+141 FIDLAT

-158 EEIEVPFKIEKAYT
+158 EEIEIPYSIEKPYT
-172 GEVIEKKSDKFI
+172 GEIIEKKSDKFI

-209 DKLSIPKNNSDL
+209 NKLSLPENNNDV
-221 EVMLNNSFKI
+221 EVMLKNSFMI
-231 GDKLLKIAE
+231 RDKLIKIAE
-240 RNGYKVADNPG
+240 RNGYKVVDDPG
-251 NLSDKEIRIG
+251 NLSEKEIRIG
-261 VNFAYLLS
+261 VNFAYIFS

-284 FLILVIVAGYL
+284 FLILVMVAGYL

-325 KKLVHLESLAVALPA
+325 KKLVHLESLAVVLPA

-352 KIILNKIFAN
+352 KVILNKIFAN
-362 NEMLTDVKLSII
+362 NEMLTDVKLSLT

-412 YNEIQI
+412 YNETTI

-444 ISIVLSI
+444 ISIILSM

-474 SDVIATDYNIASPKY
+474 SDVIVTDYNIASPKY

-494 SGSEDSI
+494 SGSEDGI

-525 YEYDYQDIKIEDNK
+525 YEYSYPDIKIEDHK

-558 DGEFDKDKWQTGNYI
+558 DGVFDKEKWQTGNYV

-591 KINVKNK
+591 KINVNNK
-598 IKEVQ
+598 VKEVQ

-608 EYNFSIGL
+608 EYNFSNGL
-616 RYFPV
+616 RYFTV
-621 IKEDVNDESSPTL
+621 IKEDINDESSPTL
-634 GLEYI
+634 SLEYI

-660 DVEDSEKENFDKLLK
+660 DVEDSEKENFDNLLK
-675 SFENNPDF
+675 TFENEPDF

-694 FKDFKNLIEFVGY
+694 TMEFKSLIEFAGY

-721 INIIATEILR
+721 INVIATEILR

-737 ILEAIGMTKR
+737 ILEAIGMTKK
-747 NIKKYLIKKNL
+747 NIKKYLVKKNL
-758 IYSISSLVFSF
+758 IYSLCGLVFSF
-769 IVMLLVDKFILID
+769 IIMLLVDKFILMD
-782 FMAETK
+782 FMEQTQ

-794 VIMPLILVNFVNI
+794 VILPLILVNLVNI

-813 TGGFY
+813 TGRFY
-818 EKHSQNSL
+818 EKHSNNSL

>member
-1 MEGWWEIMKVK
+1 MKVK
-12 NKAYIRSLAKNIL
+12 NKAYIRRLAKNIL

-60 ETQTMKTI
+60 ETQTMKTV
-68 GTISHGSF
+68 GTISHGSY
-76 KDISDEDVEIL
+76 KDICDEDVEIL

-136 KENEV
+136 KENQV
-141 FLDIST
+141 FIDIAT

-158 EEIEVPFKIEKAYT
+158 EEIEVPFTIEKPYT
-172 GEVIEKKSDKFI
+172 GEIIEKKSDKFI

-209 DKLSIPKNNSDL
+209 DKLSLPENNNDV
-221 EVMLNNSFKI
+221 EVMLKNSFMI
-231 GDKLLKIAE
+231 RDKLLKIAD
-240 RNGYKVADNPG
+240 RNTYKVVDDPG

-261 VNFAYLLS
+261 VNFAYIFS

-284 FLILVIVAGYL
+284 FLILVMVAGYL

-325 KKLVHLESLAVALPA
+325 KKLIHLESLAVALPS

-352 KIILNKIFAN
+352 KVILNKIFAN
-362 NEMLTDVKLSII
+362 NEMLTDIKLSLT

-379 ILFSTAFT
+379 IVFSTAFT

-412 YNEIQI
+412 YNETTI

-425 DISLGKLARR
+425 NISLGKLARR

-474 SDVIATDYNIASPKY
+474 SDVIVTDYNIASPKY

-494 SGSEDSI
+494 LDSEYGID
-501 KDNFIDE
+501 KKYIDE
-508 IENQKGFKAG
+508 IEKHKGYKSG
-518 GALYYYG
+518 GALYSSG
-525 YEYDYQDIKIEDNK
+525 YEHTYPKIKIEDNK
-539 VAPILLGIDDYLI
+539 VAPILFGMDDYLI

-573 IIGEYGDK
+573 IIGEHGDK
-581 KSAFKAGDKI
+581 KSAFKTGDKI
-591 KINVKNK
+591 KINVNNK
-598 IKEVQ
+598 VKEVQ

-608 EYNFSIGL
+608 EYNFSNGL

-621 IKEDVNDESSPTL
+621 IKEDINDESSPTL
-634 GLEYI
+634 SLEYI
-639 YMNPNEYKE
+639 YIKPNEYKE
-648 LTGDQSIMSYGF
+648 LTGDKSIMSYGF
-660 DVEDSEKENFDKLLK
+660 DVEDSEKENFDNLLK
-675 SFENNPDF
+675 TFENEPGF

-694 FKDFKNLIEFVGY
+694 SIDFKNLIEFVGY

-721 INIIATEILR
+721 INVIATEILQ

-737 ILEAIGMTKR
+737 ILEAIGMTKK
-747 NIKKYLIKKNL
+747 NIKKYLVKKNL
-758 IYSISSLVFSF
+758 IYSLCGLVFSF
-769 IVMLLVDKFILID
+769 IIMLLVDKFILMD
-782 FMAETK
+782 FMEQTQ

-794 VIMPLILVNFVNI
+794 VIMPLILVNLVNI

-813 TGGFY
+813 TGKFY

-826 VDRIRSLE
+826 VDRIRNLE

>member
-1 MEGWWEIMKVK
+1 MKVK
-12 NKAYIRSLAKNIL
+12 NKAYIRHLAKNIL

-76 KDISDEDVEIL
+76 KELSDEDVEIL

-106 DEKVMAELSYMDK
+106 DEKISAELSYMDK

-136 KENEV
+136 KENDV
-141 FLDIST
+141 FIDLAT

-158 EEIEVPFKIEKAYT
+158 EEIEIPYSIEKPYT
-172 GEVIEKKSDKFI
+172 GEIIEKKRATFI

-209 DKLSIPKNNSDL
+209 DKLSLPENNNDV
-221 EVMLNNSFKI
+221 EVMLKNSFMI
-231 GDKLLKIAE
+231 RNKLLKIAE
-240 RNGYKVADNPG
+240 RNGYKVVEDPG
-251 NLSDKEIRIG
+251 NLSEKEIRIG

-325 KKLVHLESLAVALPA
+325 KKLVHLESLAASLPS
-340 IIVGDIVGISIG
+340 IIVGDIVGITIG
-352 KIILNKIFAN
+352 KVILNKIFAN
-362 NEMLTDVKLSII
+362 NEMLTDVKLSLM

-412 YNEIQI
+412 YNETTI

-444 ISIVLSI
+444 ISIILSM

-474 SDVIATDYNIASPKY
+474 SDVIVTDYNIASPKY

-494 SGSEDSI
+494 SGSEDGI

-525 YEYDYQDIKIEDNK
+525 YEYSYPDIKIEDNK

-558 DGEFDKDKWQTGNYI
+558 DGEFDKDKWKTGNYI
-573 IIGEYGDK
+573 IIGEYGNK
-581 KSAFKAGDKI
+581 KSAFKVGDKI
-591 KINVKNK
+591 KINVNNK
-598 IKEVQ
+598 VKEVQ

-608 EYNFSIGL
+608 EYNFSNGL

-621 IKEDVNDESSPTL
+621 IKEDINDESSPTL
-634 GLEYI
+634 SLEYI
-639 YMNPNEYKE
+639 YMKPNEYKE
-648 LTGDQSIMSYGF
+648 LTGDKSIMSYGF
-660 DVEDSEKENFDKLLK
+660 DVEDSEKENFDNLLK
-675 SFENNPDF
+675 TFENEPDF

-694 FKDFKNLIEFVGY
+694 IMEFESLIEFAGY

-721 INIIATEILR
+721 INVIATEILR

-737 ILEAIGMTKR
+737 ILEAIGMTKK
-747 NIKKYLIKKNL
+747 NIKKYLVKKNL
-758 IYSISSLVFSF
+758 IYSLCGLIFSF
-769 IVMLLVDKFILID
+769 LIMLLVDKFILMD
-782 FMAETK
+782 FMEQTQ

-794 VIMPLILVNFVNI
+794 VIMPLIIVNFVNI

-813 TGGFY
+813 TGRFY
-818 EKHSQNSL
+818 EKHSNNSL

>member
-1 MEGWWEIMKVK
+1 MESWWEIMKVK
-12 NKAYIRSLAKNIL
+12 NKAYIRKLAKNIL

-60 ETQTMKTI
+60 ETQTMKTV

-76 KDISDEDVEIL
+76 KDICDEDVEML

-131 GKFPE
+131 GEFPE
-136 KENEV
+136 KDNQV
-141 FLDIST
+141 FIDIAT

-158 EEIEVPFKIEKAYT
+158 EEIEVPFTIEKPYT
-172 GEVIEKKSDKFI
+172 GEIIEKKSDKFI

-209 DKLSIPKNNSDL
+209 DKLSLPENNNDV
-221 EVMLNNSFKI
+221 EVMLKNSFMI
-231 GDKLLKIAE
+231 RDNLLKIAE
-240 RNGYKVADNPG
+240 RNGYKVVDDPG
-251 NLSDKEIRIG
+251 NLSEKEIRIG
-261 VNFAYLLS
+261 VNFAYIFS

-325 KKLVHLESLAVALPA
+325 KKLIHLESLAVALPS

-352 KIILNKIFAN
+352 KVILNKIFAN
-362 NEMLTDVKLSII
+362 NEMLTDVKLSLM

-412 YNEIQI
+412 YNETTI

-425 DISLGKLARR
+425 DISLGKIARR

-459 SVLTYT
+459 SVLTFT

-494 SGSEDSI
+494 SGSEDGI
-501 KDNFIDE
+501 NEKYIGE
-508 IENQKGFKAG
+508 IENHKGFKSG
-518 GALYYYG
+518 GALYSYG
-525 YEYDYQDIKIEDNK
+525 YEYTYPVIKIEDNK

-552 NKQKFI
+552 NKQKI
-558 DGEFDKDKWQTGNYI
+558 TDGEFDKDKWQTGNYV

-581 KSAFKAGDKI
+581 KSSFKAGDKK

-598 IKEVQ
+598 VKEVQ
-603 VMGKV
+603 VMGKF
-608 EYNFSIGL
+608 EYNFSNGL

-621 IKEDVNDESSPTL
+621 IREDKYNESSPTL
-634 GLEYI
+634 DLEYI

-648 LTGDQSIMSYGF
+648 LTGDESIMSYGF

-675 SFENNPDF
+675 SFENEPDF

-694 FKDFKNLIEFVGY
+694 TMEFKNLIEFAGY

-721 INIIATEILR
+721 INVIATEILR

-737 ILEAIGMTKR
+737 ILEAIGMTKK
-747 NIKKYLIKKNL
+747 NIKKYLVKKNL

-769 IVMLLVDKFILID
+769 IVMLLVNKFILID
-782 FMAETK
+782 FMEQTQ

-813 TGGFY
+813 TGKFY

>member
-1 MEGWWEIMKVK
+1 MESWWEKMKVK
-12 NKAYIRSLAKNIL
+12 NKAYIRRLAKSIL

-76 KDISDEDVEIL
+76 KELS
-87 THDKDIKDFSVR
+87 DKDISILSKDKYIKEFSIR

-136 KENEV
+136 KENDV
-141 FLDIST
+141 FIDLAT

-158 EEIEVPFKIEKAYT
+158 EEIEIPYSIEKPYT
-172 GEVIEKKSDKFI
+172 GEIIEKKSDKFI

-209 DKLSIPKNNSDL
+209 DKLLLPDTNNDM
-221 EVMLNNSFKI
+221 EVMLKNSFMIK
-231 GDKLLKIAE
+231 DKLLKIAE
-240 RNGYKVADNPG
+240 RNGYKVADSPG

-261 VNFAYLLS
+261 VNFAYILS

-352 KIILNKIFAN
+352 KVILNKIFAN
-362 NEMLTDVKLSII
+362 NEMLTDVRLSLA

-412 YNEIQI
+412 YNETTI

-474 SDVIATDYNIASPKY
+474 SDVIVTDYNIASPKY

-494 SGSEDSI
+494 LGSEEGID
-501 KDNFIDE
+501 KKFIDE
-508 IENQKGFKAG
+508 IENYKGFKDG
-518 GALYYYG
+518 GALYSYG
-525 YEYDYQDIKIEDNK
+525 YEYSYPSIKIEDHK
-539 VAPILLGIDDYLI
+539 VAPILFGMDDYLI

-558 DGEFDKDKWQTGNYI
+558 DGEFDKEKWQTGNYI

-581 KSAFKAGDKI
+581 KSAFKTGDKI

-598 IKEVQ
+598 AKEVQ
-603 VMGKV
+603 VMGKID
-608 EYNFSIGL
+608 YNFSNGL
-616 RYFPV
+616 
-621 IKEDVNDESSPTL
+621 
-634 GLEYI
+634 
-639 YMNPNEYKE
+639 
-648 LTGDQSIMSYGF
+648 
-660 DVEDSEKENFDKLLK
+660 
-675 SFENNPDF
+675 
-683 SYDSRDLQIKS
+683 
-694 FKDFKNLIEFVGY
+694 
-707 SLSIV
+707 
-712 LFLISVLNF
+712 
-721 INIIATEILR
+721 
-731 NMVNLS
+731 
-737 ILEAIGMTKR
+737 
-747 NIKKYLIKKNL
+747 
-758 IYSISSLVFSF
+758 
-769 IVMLLVDKFILID
+769 
-782 FMAETK
+782 
-788 WTSYKF
+788 
-794 VIMPLILVNFVNI
+794 
-807 IIGIIF
+807 
-813 TGGFY
+813 
-818 EKHSQNSL
+818 
-826 VDRIRSLE
+826 

>member
-1 MEGWWEIMKVK
+1 MKVK

-55 LGKSM
+55 LGKSI

-76 KDISDEDVEIL
+76 KELSDKDISIL
-87 THDKDIKDFSVR
+87 SKDKDIKEFSIR

-106 DEKVMAELSYMDK
+106 DEKISAELSYIDNN
-119 KGFEWSLIEKVK
+119 GFEWSLIEKVK
-131 GKFPE
+131 GKFPG

-141 FLDIST
+141 FIDTAT

-158 EEIEVPFKIEKAYT
+158 EEIEVPFTIEKPYT
-172 GEVIEKKSDKFI
+172 GEIIEKKMGNFV
-184 ISGTFQNPIDSN
+184 ISGTFQNSIDSN

-209 DKLSIPKNNSDL
+209 DKLSLPENNKDL
-221 EVMLNNSFKI
+221 EVMLKNSFMI
-231 GDKLLKIAE
+231 RDKLIKIAE
-240 RNGYKVADNPG
+240 RNGYKVADDPG

-269 GDSSFDFKTFLPFLA
+269 GDSSFDFNTFLPYLA
-284 FLILVIVAGYL
+284 FLLLVMLAGYL

-315 KTIGMTKPQI
+315 KTIGMTRPQI
-325 KKLVHLESLAVALPA
+325 KRLIHFESLAVALPS

-352 KIILNKIFAN
+352 KIILNKIFSSNVMLAN
-362 NEMLTDVKLSII
+362 INLSLAL
-374 VIILI
+374 ILLV
-379 ILFSTAFT
+379 ILFSTVFT
-387 LLTVFLSVMRP
+387 LLTVFLSVMSP
-398 ARYAAKVSPIDASR
+398 AKYAAKISPIDASK
-412 YNEIQI
+412 YNETQV
-418 KKKYKSE
+418 KKKYKSNS
-425 DISLGKLARR
+425 ISLGKLAKR

-444 ISIVLSI
+444 VSIVLSM

-465 GNIDLEKGI
+465 SNIDLEKGI
-474 SDVIATDYNIASPKY
+474 SDVIVTDYNIASPKY

-494 SGSEDSI
+494 SGSEDGI

-525 YEYDYQDIKIEDNK
+525 YEYSYPDIKIEDNK
-539 VAPILLGIDDYLI
+539 VAPILFGIDDYLI
-552 NKQKFI
+552 NKYKI
-558 DGEFDKDKWQTGNYI
+558 TDGDFDKDKWQTGNYV
-573 IIGEYGDK
+573 IIGEKIRNDSDYKIGDN
-581 KSAFKAGDKI
+581 I
-591 KINVKNK
+591 RINVNNK

-608 EYNFSIGL
+608 EYNFSDGL
-616 RYFPV
+616 RYYPIIQENQF
-621 IKEDVNDESSPTL
+621 DESSPEL
-634 GLEYI
+634 DLEYF
-639 YMNPNEYKE
+639 YLNPNLYKE
-648 LTGDQSIMSYGF
+648 LTGDESIMSYGF
-660 DVEDSEKENFDKLLK
+660 DIEDSEKENFDKLLK

-721 INIIATEILR
+721 INVIATEILR

-737 ILEAIGMTKR
+737 ILEAIGMTKK
-747 NIKKYLIKKNL
+747 NIKKYLVKKNL
-758 IYSISSLVFSF
+758 IYSLCGLVFSF
-769 IVMLLVDKFILID
+769 IIMLLVDKYILKD
-782 FMAETK
+782 FMEQTK

-794 VIMPLILVNFVNI
+794 VIMPLILVNFVNV

-813 TGGFY
+813 TGRFY

>member
-1 MEGWWEIMKVK
+1 MKVK

-36 LAIALTSI
+36 GAIALTSI
-44 LFTSLFSVALG
+44 LFTSLFSVAFG

-60 ETQTMKTI
+60 EVQTMKTI
-68 GTISHGSF
+68 GSISHGSF
-76 KDISDEDVEIL
+76 KELSDKDVKIL
-87 THDKDIKDFSVR
+87 TQDKDIKDFSVR

-106 DEKVMAELSYMDK
+106 DEKVTAELSYMDK
-119 KGFEWSLIEKVK
+119 KGFEWSLMEKVK

-141 FLDIST
+141 FIDIST

-158 EEIEVPFKIEKAYT
+158 EEIEIPYNIEKPYT
-172 GEVIEKKSDKFI
+172 GEIIEKKSDKFI
-184 ISGTFQNPIDSN
+184 ISGTFQSPIDSN

-209 DKLSIPKNNSDL
+209 DKLSLPENNKDL
-221 EVMLNNSFKI
+221 ELMLKNSFMIK
-231 GDKLLKIAE
+231 DKLLKIAE
-240 RNGYKVADNPG
+240 RNGYKVVDDPG

-269 GDSSFDFKTFLPFLA
+269 GDSSFDFNTFLPYLA
-284 FLILVIVAGYL
+284 FLILVMVAGYL

-315 KTIGMTKPQI
+315 KTIGMTRPQI
-325 KKLVHLESLAVALPA
+325 KKLIHLESLAASLPA

-352 KIILNKIFAN
+352 KIILNKIFAT
-362 NEMLTDVKLSII
+362 NEMLTDVKLSLT

-398 ARYAAKVSPIDASR
+398 ARFAAKVSPIDASR
-412 YNEIQI
+412 YNETTI

-425 DISLGKLARR
+425 NISIGKLARR

-444 ISIVLSI
+444 VSIVLSI

-474 SDVIATDYNIASPKY
+474 SDVIVTDYNIASPKY

-494 SGSEDSI
+494 SGSEDGI
-501 KDNFIDE
+501 KDFFIDE
-508 IENQKGFKAG
+508 IENHKGFKSG
-518 GALYYYG
+518 GALYSYG
-525 YEYDYQDIKIEDNK
+525 YEYSYPDIKIEDNK

-552 NKQKFI
+552 NKEKFI
-558 DGEFDKDKWQTGNYI
+558 EGEFNKDKWKTGNYV

-581 KSAFKAGDKI
+581 KSAFKTGDKI

-598 IKEVQ
+598 VKEVQ

-608 EYNFSIGL
+608 EYNFSNGL

-621 IKEDVNDESSPTL
+621 IKEDIKDESSPTL

-639 YMNPNEYKE
+639 YMNPTEYKE
-648 LTGDQSIMSYGF
+648 LTGDRSIMSYGF

-675 SFENNPDF
+675 TFENEPDF

-694 FKDFKNLIEFVGY
+694 TMEFKNLIEFAGY

-721 INIIATEILR
+721 INVIATEILR

-737 ILEAIGMTKR
+737 ILEAIGMTKK
-747 NIKKYLIKKNL
+747 NIKKYLVKKNL
-758 IYSISSLVFSF
+758 IYSLCGLVFSF
-769 IVMLLVDKFILID
+769 IIMLLVDKYILMD
-782 FMAETK
+782 FMAQTK
-788 WTSYKF
+788 WTSYNF
-794 VIMPLILVNFVNI
+794 VITPLIMFNIVNI
-807 IIGIIF
+807 IIGTLF
-813 TGGFY
+813 TGKFY
-818 EKHSQNSL
+818 EKHSRDSL
-826 VDRIRSLE
+826 VDRIRNL

>member
-1 MEGWWEIMKVK
+1 MESWWEIMKVK
-12 NKAYIRSLAKNIL
+12 NKAYIVRLSKSIL
-25 NANKSRRNILL
+25 NTNKSRRNILL

-55 LGKSM
+55 LGKSI

-76 KDISDEDVEIL
+76 KELSDKGINIL
-87 THDKDIKDFSVR
+87 SKDKDIKDFSVR

-106 DEKVMAELSYMDK
+106 DEKISAELSYMDK

-136 KENEV
+136 KENEI
-141 FLDIST
+141 FIDLAT

-158 EEIEVPFKIEKAYT
+158 EVIEVPFNIEKPYT
-172 GEVIEKKSDKFI
+172 GEIIEKKSDKFI
-184 ISGTFQNPIDSN
+184 ISGTFQSPIDSN

-209 DKLSIPKNNSDL
+209 DKLSLPENNKDV
-221 EVMLNNSFKI
+221 EVMLKNSFMI
-231 GDKLLKIAE
+231 RDKLLKIAE

-251 NLSDKEIRIG
+251 NLSGNEIRIG
-261 VNFAYLLS
+261 VNFAYIFS

-284 FLILVIVAGYL
+284 FLILVMFAGFL

-308 IKLLGLL
+308 INLIGLL
-315 KTIGMTKPQI
+315 KTIGMTKVQV
-325 KKLVHLESLAVALPA
+325 KKLVHLESFIVSIPSIIIGNA
-340 IIVGDIVGISIG
+340 IGISIG
-352 KIILNKIFAN
+352 QIILNKIFSTNVMLAN
-362 NEMLTDVKLSII
+362 INLSLAL
-374 VIILI
+374 ILLV
-379 ILFSTAFT
+379 ILFSTIFT
-387 LLTVFLSVMRP
+387 LLTVFLSVMSP
-398 ARYAAKVSPIDASR
+398 AKYAAKISPIDASK
-412 YNEIQI
+412 YNETQV
-418 KKKYKSE
+418 KKKYKSNS
-425 DISLGKLARR
+425 ISLGKLAKR

-444 ISIVLSI
+444 VSIVLSM

-465 GNIDLEKGI
+465 SNIDLEKGI
-474 SDVIATDYNIASPKY
+474 SDVIVTDYNIASPKY

-494 SGSEDSI
+494 SGSEDGI

-525 YEYDYQDIKIEDNK
+525 YEYAYPDIKIEDNK

-552 NKQKFI
+552 NKEKFI
-558 DGEFDKDKWQTGNYI
+558 EGEFNKDKWNNGSYVI
-573 IIGEYGDK
+573 VGEDSDK
-581 KSAFKAGDKI
+581 KSSFKAGDKI
-591 KINVKNK
+591 KIKVKNS

-603 VMGKV
+603 IMGKIN
-608 EYNFSIGL
+608 YNFSHGL
-616 RYFPV
+616 RYYPIIQENQF
-621 IKEDVNDESSPTL
+621 DESSPEL
-634 GLEYI
+634 DLEYF
-639 YMNPNEYKE
+639 YLNPNLYKE
-648 LTGDQSIMSYGF
+648 LTGDNSIMSYGF

-683 SYDSRDLQIKS
+683 SYDSRDLRIKS
-694 FKDFKNLIEFVGY
+694 FKDFKNLLEFVGY

-721 INIIATEILR
+721 INVIATEILR

-737 ILEAIGMTKR
+737 ILEAIGMTKK
-747 NIKKYLIKKNL
+747 NIKKYLVKKNL
-758 IYSISSLVFSF
+758 IYSLCGLVFSF
-769 IVMLLVDKFILID
+769 IIMLLVDKYILTD
-782 FMAETK
+782 FMEQTK

-813 TGGFY
+813 TDRFY
-818 EKHSQNSL
+818 EKHSKNSL
-826 VDRIRSLE
+826 VDRIRSLD

>member
-1 MEGWWEIMKVK
+1 MESWWKIMKVK
-12 NKAYIRSLAKNIL
+12 NKAYIRRLSKNIL

-76 KDISDEDVEIL
+76 KDICDEDVEIL

-119 KGFEWSLIEKVK
+119 KGFEWSQIEKVK
-131 GKFPE
+131 GEFPE
-136 KENEV
+136 KDNQV
-141 FLDIST
+141 FIDIAT
-147 AKKLGYKGEIG
+147 AKKLGYNGEIG
-158 EEIEVPFKIEKAYT
+158 EEIEVPFKIEKPYT
-172 GEVIEKKSDKFI
+172 GEIIEKRSEKFI
-184 ISGTFQNPIDSN
+184 ISGTFQSPIDSN

-203 LSKAYV
+203 LSKTYV
-209 DKLSIPKNNSDL
+209 DKLLLPENNNDV
-221 EVMLNNSFKI
+221 EVMLKNSFMI
-231 GDKLLKIAE
+231 RNKLLKIAE
-240 RNGYKVADNPG
+240 RNAYKVVEDPG

-261 VNFAYLLS
+261 VNFAYIFS

-325 KKLVHLESLAVALPA
+325 KKLVHLESIAASLPS

-362 NEMLTDVKLSII
+362 NEMLTDVKLSLA
-374 VIILI
+374 VIIII

-398 ARYAAKVSPIDASR
+398 ARYAAKVSPIEASR
-412 YNEIQI
+412 YNETTI

-425 DISLGKLARR
+425 NISLGKLARR

-444 ISIVLSI
+444 VSIVLSI

-474 SDVIATDYNIASPKY
+474 SDVIVTDYNIASPKY

-494 SGSEDSI
+494 SGSEDGI

-508 IENQKGFKAG
+508 IENQKGFKSG
-518 GALYYYG
+518 CSLYSYG
-525 YEYDYQDIKIEDNK
+525 YEYYYPDIKIEDK
-539 VAPILLGIDDYLI
+539 KIAPILFGIDESLI

-558 DGEFDKDKWQTGNYI
+558 DGEFDKEKWQTGNYI

-591 KINVKNK
+591 KININNK
-598 IKEVQ
+598 VKEVQ

-608 EYNFSIGL
+608 EYNFSNGL

-621 IKEDVNDESSPTL
+621 IKEDINDESSPTL

-648 LTGDQSIMSYGF
+648 LTGDKSIMSYGF

-675 SFENNPDF
+675 SFENEPGF

-694 FKDFKNLIEFVGY
+694 TMEFKNLIEFAGY

-721 INIIATEILR
+721 INVIATEILR

-737 ILEAIGMTKR
+737 IFEAIGMTKK
-747 NIKKYLIKKNL
+747 NIKKYLVKKNL
-758 IYSISSLVFSF
+758 IYSLCGLVFSF
-769 IVMLLVDKFILID
+769 IIMLLVDKYILIG
-782 FMAETK
+782 FMEQTK

-813 TGGFY
+813 TGKFY